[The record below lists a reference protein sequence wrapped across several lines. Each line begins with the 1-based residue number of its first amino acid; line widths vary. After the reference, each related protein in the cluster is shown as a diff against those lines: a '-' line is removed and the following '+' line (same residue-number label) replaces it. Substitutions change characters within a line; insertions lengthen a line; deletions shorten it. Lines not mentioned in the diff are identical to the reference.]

1 LSKVVVK
8 YHPEFVVE
16 KRGPLSIQVVRTL
29 TAELLPKIVPE
40 PDHLF
45 ELPDCEIIK
54 DEKKIKVARVKM
66 EIESR
71 LKTVY
76 VKRYNALSW
85 WYRFGTLFESSR
97 ALRSLSGAAILGES
111 GIQTARPLAA
121 VEFRSWG
128 MLNRCFFL
136 SEEIEGGKT
145 TGAYWRQD
153 LLTVRGKEGM
163 HGRRRFM
170 RAMGELFRSLH
181 KQGIY
186 HNDLKDANI
195 VVRADSNGGVER
207 FYLVDLEG
215 IRRYRRLNRRRQIK
229 NLVQLN
235 LSLGAYLRPTD
246 KLRFLASYL
255 GPLYASRIHKRNW
268 VASVTGQ
275 SNRVGSQPKTK
286 ISS

>member
-1 LSKVVVK
+1 
-8 YHPEFVVE
+8 
-16 KRGPLSIQVVRTL
+16 
-29 TAELLPKIVPE
+29 
-40 PDHLF
+40 
-45 ELPDCEIIK
+45 
-54 DEKKIKVARVKM
+54 
-66 EIESR
+66 
-71 LKTVY
+71 
-76 VKRYNALSW
+76 
-85 WYRFGTLFESSR
+85 
-97 ALRSLSGAAILGES
+97 ILAES

-121 VEFRSWG
+121 VESRSWG

-163 HGRRRFM
+163 RGRRRFM
-170 RAMGELFRSLH
+170 RGMGELFRSLH

-195 VVRADSNGGVER
+195 VVRADSNGGTER

-215 IRRYRRLNRRRQIK
+215 IRRYRRLNRRRQVK

-246 KLRFLASYL
+246 KLRFLVSYL
-255 GPLYASRIHKRNW
+255 GPLYSNRTHKRNW
-268 VASVTGQ
+268 VARVTGQ
-275 SNRVGSQPKTK
+275 SNRVGSLPKTK

>member
-1 LSKVVVK
+1 VK
-8 YHPEFVVE
+8 YHPEFVLE
-16 KRGPLSIQVVRTL
+16 KRGPLSIQVVRSL
-29 TAELLPKIVPE
+29 TEKLLPKIVPE

-45 ELPDCEIIK
+45 DLPDCEIIK
-54 DEKKIKVARVKM
+54 DERKIKVARVKM
-66 EIESR
+66 EIESGV
-71 LKTVY
+71 KTVY

-85 WYRFGTLFESSR
+85 RYRFGALFESSR
-97 ALRSLSGAAILGES
+97 ALRSLSGAAILAES

-121 VEFRSWG
+121 VESRSWG
-128 MLNRCFFL
+128 MLNKCFFL

-163 HGRRRFM
+163 RGRRRFM
-170 RAMGELFRSLH
+170 RSMGELFRSLH
-181 KQGIY
+181 EQGIY

-195 VVRADSNGGVER
+195 VVRADSNGSEER

-215 IRRYRRLNRRRQIK
+215 IRRSRRLTRRRQVK

-255 GPLYASRIHKRNW
+255 GPLYTNRIHKRNW

-275 SNRVGSQPKTK
+275 SNQLGALRKTK

>member
-1 LSKVVVK
+1 VK
-8 YHPEFVVE
+8 YHPEFVLE
-16 KRGPLSIQVVRTL
+16 KRGSLSIQVVRTL
-29 TAELLPKIVPE
+29 TEELLPKIVPE

-45 ELPDCEIIK
+45 DLPDCEIIK
-54 DEKKIKVARVKM
+54 DEKKIKVARVRM
-66 EIESR
+66 EIESSV
-71 LKTVY
+71 KTVY
-76 VKRYNALSW
+76 VKRYNTLSW
-85 WYRFGTLFESSR
+85 RYRFGTLFESSR
-97 ALRSLSGAAILGES
+97 ALRSLNGAAILAET

-121 VEFRSWG
+121 VESRSWG

-145 TGAYWRQD
+145 TGAYWQQD
-153 LLTVRGKEGM
+153 LLIVTGKEGM

-170 RAMGELFRSLH
+170 RGMGELFRSLH
-181 KQGIY
+181 KHGIY

-195 VVRADSNGGVER
+195 VVRPDSNGGAER

-255 GPLYASRIHKRNW
+255 GPLFSNRIHKRNW
-268 VASVTGQ
+268 VASVNGQ
-275 SNRVGSQPKTK
+275 SKRVGSIRKTK
-286 ISS
+286 VSS

>member
-1 LSKVVVK
+1 MK
-8 YHPEFVVE
+8 YHPEFVLE
-16 KRGPLSIQVVRTL
+16 KRGQLSIQVARSL
-29 TAELLPKIVPE
+29 TEELLAKIVPE

-54 DEKKIKVARVKM
+54 DERKIKVARVKM
-66 EIESR
+66 EIESSV
-71 LKTVY
+71 KTVY
-76 VKRYNALSW
+76 VKRYDALSW
-85 WYRFGTLFESSR
+85 RYRFGTLFESSR
-97 ALRSLSGAAILGES
+97 ALRSLSGAAILAES

-121 VEFRSWG
+121 IELRSWG

-153 LLTVRGKEGM
+153 LLAVTGKEGM

-170 RAMGELFRSLH
+170 RGMGELFRSLH

-195 VVRADSNGGVER
+195 VVRADSNSGAER

-255 GPLYASRIHKRNW
+255 GPLYSNRIHKRNW

-275 SNRVGSQPKTK
+275 SDRLDSIRKTK
-286 ISS
+286 VSS

>member
-1 LSKVVVK
+1 VK
-8 YHPEFVVE
+8 YHPEFVLQ
-16 KRGPLSIQVVRTL
+16 KRGSLSIQVVRTL
-29 TAELLPKIVPE
+29 TEELLPKIVPD

-45 ELPDCEIIK
+45 DLPDCEIIK
-54 DEKKIKVARVKM
+54 DERKIKVARVKM
-66 EIESR
+66 EIESSV
-71 LKTVY
+71 KTVY
-76 VKRYNALSW
+76 VKRYSAFSW
-85 WYRFGTLFESSR
+85 RRFGALFESSR
-97 ALRSLSGAAILGES
+97 ALRSLSGAAILAEL

-121 VEFRSWG
+121 VESRSWG

-136 SEEIEGGKT
+136 SEEIAGGKT

-153 LLTVRGKEGM
+153 LLTVRGKDGM
-163 HGRRRFM
+163 RGRRRFM
-170 RAMGELFRSLH
+170 RGMGELFRSLH

-195 VVRADSNGGVER
+195 VVRADSNSGAER

-215 IRRYRRLNRRRQIK
+215 IRRYRRLNRRRQVK

-255 GPLYASRIHKRNW
+255 GPLYSNRIYKRNW

-275 SNRVGSQPKTK
+275 SNRVGSLLKTK